1 MADWLRMLTTA
12 PKAITDPVHR
22 WGEQFAAPTLAD
34 ADDPD
39 RAWWRG
45 LGAGA
50 AEAAARQLSP
60 LTLASLAAGLVGTG
74 LRIAGP
80 ALGAGAE
87 LAGSAG
93 AAARPAVAGLRAAS
107 RVPVGT
113 TGRWPAME
121 ATDIG
126 RMPADAGA
134 ELERAL
140 SVLRTLAGQ
149 GR

>member
-1 MADWLRMLTTA
+1 MADWLRTLTTA

-22 WGEQFAAPTLAD
+22 WGEEFAAPTLAD

-45 LGAGA
+45 LAAGA
-50 AEAAARQLSP
+50 AEGAAQQLSP
-60 LTLASLAAGLVGTG
+60 LTLASLATGLLGTG
-74 LRIAGP
+74 LGMAGP
-80 ALGAGAE
+80 ALR
-87 LAGSAG
+87 AG

-107 RVPVGT
+107 RVPVGA
-113 TGRWPAME
+113 TGRWPALE
-121 ATDIG
+121 AIDIG
-126 RMPADAGA
+126 RMPPDASA

-140 SVLRTLAGQ
+140 SVLRTLSGQ